1 VDPNNFSIDHRF
13 IYSSADGGATW
24 TDPLPL
30 NANGV
35 QPTGYQWQSFYLDT
49 THWWF
54 TAVNA
59 RSAGE
64 PVPQAG
70 PAVARTTD
78 GGKTWKVFSDK
89 NAPTI
94 LQMTFTDADHGWA
107 MAITGPNNTNI
118 LLRTTDG
125 GAHWHEVQVP

>member
-1 VDPNNFSIDHRF
+1 
-13 IYSSADGGATW
+13 
-24 TDPLPL
+24 
-30 NANGV
+30 
-35 QPTGYQWQSFYLDT
+35 

-54 TAVNA
+54 TAINA

-78 GGKTWKVFSDK
+78 GGKTWMVFSDK
-89 NAPTI
+89 NAPAI

-107 MAITGPNNTNI
+107 MAIRGPNNTNN

-125 GAHWHEVQVP
+125 GAHWQEVQVP